1 MTGLNGKDWRAAN
14 NDRIAAGQR
23 IEAPNP
29 PKPPWLNE
37 DDGVTDPREQFGKAP
52 VYTLG
57 EGLLPQVFEDFVQDN
72 CASWGGD
79 PAVYAVGF
87 LAMHCAALDASVK
100 VQTNPYKPDIYR
112 NPNDYALILGKTGEN
127 KSGAYRDMTKYQAE
141 WQKAISRAHLGKRGA
156 RKAVFMQAT
165 SSEAL
170 FNQIVDNQGSRLLM
184 GSEEGMSIYEGIASH
199 HRDASASQMSNALC
213 AAYDGGMFLKRL
225 AKDKAPI
232 EIPEALATLISVTVI
247 EKIAEW
253 KAFPAMIE
261 SGLMARHTVGMIAH
275 PLPREASRRI
285 PHADKAMGDVML
297 ALRGLKDVRFVP
309 DADASTRWL
318 KYVDAREDRTSRAEE
333 VRMSPGWTA
342 WLRKYELR
350 IMSLATIFQAYEFI
364 AGGQR
369 SYDAQEVP
377 STEEDASKDS
387 KATKVIKT
395 VAITYANLALAVR
408 FFEKFLIPTQQ
419 YFYQVAQG
427 VTEFQKELINFL
439 ARRVTTDN
447 PSDPEARIISRNKL
461 TYSGPYSIRGKATA
475 VQELQRR
482 WCKALLDHGFIE
494 VHEKEG
500 RPNRFPED
508 LAKWYKMRDEVFSH
522 FSSEEDRDWLSN
534 HDAYIQG
541 IRQKIAKDTSGGLE
555 F

>member
-14 NDRIAAGQR
+14 NARIAAGQR
-23 IEAPNP
+23 IEAPP
-29 PKPPWLNE
+29 RPELTGPQE
-37 DDGVTDPREQFGKAP
+37 DDGVTDPRKQFDKAP
-52 VYTLG
+52 AYALG

-79 PAVYAVGF
+79 PAVYATGF

-275 PLPREASRRI
+275 PLPRDASRLI
-285 PHADKAMGDVML
+285 PGADKAMADVML
-297 ALRGLKDVRFVP
+297 ALRGLKDVRFIP
-309 DADASTRWL
+309 DKEAATRWL
-318 KYVDAREDRTSRAEE
+318 RYVELRESRTNRAEGA
-333 VRMSPGWTA
+333 RLSPGWTA

-369 SYDAQEVP
+369 DYDAQEVP

-387 KATKVIKT
+387 KATKVVKT
-395 VAITYANLALAVR
+395 VELSESSILRAVR
-408 FFEKFLIPTQQ
+408 FFEDFLSPTQE
-419 YFYQVAQG
+419 YFYGIAQG
-427 VTEFQKELINFL
+427 VTEFQDELINFI
-439 ARRVTTDN
+439 ARRVTTDDPN
-447 PSDPEARIISRNKL
+447 DPEARIISRNRL
-461 TYSGPYSIRGKATA
+461 TWGGPYAIRGKAA
-475 VQELQRR
+475 GVQEAQRR
-482 WCKALLDHGFIE
+482 WCKALLDHGIIE
-494 VHEKEG
+494 VYEKG
-500 RPNRFPED
+500 GKPSRYPED
-508 LAKWYKMRDEVFSH
+508 QAKWYKVRDEVFSH
-522 FSSEEDRDWLSN
+522 FSSEEDRDWLSS
-534 HDAYIQG
+534 HDTYVQDV
-541 IRQKIAKDTSGGLE
+541 RQKIADDTRNPLKY
-555 F
+555 